1 MATAIKADA
10 NLFILAPIADQRLR
24 ANCKTRNLNLTFDW
38 DVRWNAMKTQATFK
52 QTDVKRA
59 IKAVQEAG
67 LDVQTVE
74 IKRDGTIRILI
85 SEPTTHQKQP
95 DPEL

>member
-1 MATAIKADA
+1 
-10 NLFILAPIADQRLR
+10 
-24 ANCKTRNLNLTFDW
+24 
-38 DVRWNAMKTQATFK
+38 MKTKATFK

-67 LDVQTVE
+67 LEVQTVE
-74 IKRDGTIRILI
+74 ITRDGTIRILT